1 MTTRYYFDASITITP
16 ETSARVGRVLHRIVD
31 RTLTGDRPAS
41 PSSLGDVFSI
51 AEEITYYAREN
62 VCVAPS
68 IFARELDRFVTAVK
82 ELRQTG
88 ADDDLAELDEL
99 SSLIENSTEDGEGE
113 DVRYTGPERV

>member
-1 MTTRYYFDASITITP
+1 M
-16 ETSARVGRVLHRIVD
+16 
-31 RTLTGDRPAS
+31 
-41 PSSLGDVFSI
+41 
-51 AEEITYYAREN
+51 
-62 VCVAPS
+62 APS